1 MPLQITKTELHLP
14 EYFDVSTLSD
24 YPPKFQ
30 ISAKQTG
37 AVIASA
43 SVTPE
48 LIVHG
53 LDKEYSF
60 EIIMEGKAII
70 VGHVMCMITVA

>member
-1 MPLQITKTELHLP
+1 MHYLLYKNALQITKEELHLP
-14 EYFDVSTLSD
+14 EHYRVGTLSD

-30 ISAKQTG
+30 INVKRIGGITTADS
-37 AVIASA
+37 I
-43 SVTPE
+43 TPE

-60 EIIMEGKAII
+60 EIIVESKDVI
-70 VGHVMCMITVA
+70 VGV